1 MVVILWAAKS
11 SVNTFVQ
18 VNSYKWAFY
27 ELYGTIFV
35 STLHNTGH
43 ELKDDWDMVVGGRR
57 SINGPKILVK
67 DIDVCFDWNYTQWS
81 HLKCFHRNA
90 PNKEI

>member
-27 ELYGTIFV
+27 ELCGTIFV

-43 ELKDDWDMVVGGRR
+43 ELKEGWKNGGGMDKRPEQPYGGEGCGFR
-57 SINGPKILVK
+57 TK
-67 DIDVCFDWNYTQWS
+67 DT
-81 HLKCFHRNA
+81 R
-90 PNKEI
+90 

>member
-67 DIDVCFDWNYTQWS
+67 EHRCVFRLELYPVIAPKVLSSKCTQ
-81 HLKCFHRNA
+81 
-90 PNKEI
+90 

>member
-35 STLHNTGH
+35 STLHEGR
-43 ELKDDWDMVVGGRR
+43 VG
-57 SINGPKILVK
+57 NGGGLEKV
-67 DIDVCFDWNYTQWS
+67 D
-81 HLKCFHRNA
+81 
-90 PNKEI
+90 

>member
-27 ELYGTIFV
+27 ELCGTIFV

-43 ELKDDWDMVVGGRR
+43 ELKEGWENGG
-57 SINGPKILVK
+57 GG
-67 DIDVCFDWNYTQWS
+67 DG
-81 HLKCFHRNA
+81 
-90 PNKEI
+90 